1 MPKKDKSYSSPKL
14 LTAAPPDSE
23 TSWRKPPPKLGK
35 TVLDDLGRGDL
46 GRSIEADI
54 QDIYNFYLDD
64 ATRDRLKEV
73 HPVTRV
79 GYITFWVMKN
89 AIFRMN
95 PARRLMLIFTVFLFL
110 YGLGGSASSM
120 AIAFL
125 GILFI
130 LFLELKDKLLAQ
142 DELAAGRV
150 VQEALIPHESPRLD
164 GWDVFL
170 YTRPANDVG
179 GDLVDY
185 QAFDDGRIAFA
196 LGDVAGKGLGAALY
210 MAKLQSAMRALAPSL
225 HSPTQVVVDIN
236 EIARRDGLRDR
247 FVSLVYMFVDPD
259 SKVVR
264 LSNAGHLPPI
274 VLSDEGPRRLARGG
288 VAVGLM
294 DDPGYVE
301 HEIPLDP
308 GDTLIVYSDGVSEAR
323 NEDGDFFTE
332 ERLMTLLTRLTN
344 LDAGIIGNRIL
355 GYLDVFVGDARQTDD
370 LSLIVLRRKPD
381 AEASGRDT
389 DQT

>member
-142 DELAAGRV
+142 ARQAGVTHGQYRAAAVGAAGAAAADGAGAAIDDVEPLDEVDALAVRADQGGDARRGVDDVERV
-150 VQEALIPHESPRLD
+150 V
-164 GWDVFL
+164 
-170 YTRPANDVG
+170 
-179 GDLVDY
+179 
-185 QAFDDGRIAFA
+185 
-196 LGDVAGKGLGAALY
+196 
-210 MAKLQSAMRALAPSL
+210 
-225 HSPTQVVVDIN
+225 
-236 EIARRDGLRDR
+236 
-247 FVSLVYMFVDPD
+247 
-259 SKVVR
+259 
-264 LSNAGHLPPI
+264 
-274 VLSDEGPRRLARGG
+274 GG
-288 VAVGLM
+288 VAGEE
-294 DDPGYVE
+294 GAA
-301 HEIPLDP
+301 
-308 GDTLIVYSDGVSEAR
+308 GV
-323 NEDGDFFTE
+323 
-332 ERLMTLLTRLTN
+332 
-344 LDAGIIGNRIL
+344 DAQ
-355 GYLDVFVGDARQTDD
+355 A
-370 LSLIVLRRKPD
+370 
-381 AEASGRDT
+381 AEAGVGA
-389 DQT
+389 